1 MFDQTPNQN
10 PGMPMGG
17 YNYNGYQQPVPKV
30 MNNLSQEE
38 IKNLMA
44 QTSQFSLGLTERESL
59 QAACNHRS
67 IDGTQDSLV
76 YDPDTGLARCTICGY
91 EFRPIEE
98 GASYDTI
105 KEAADRI
112 IDILQTIKIMY
123 TDLPANAA
131 REYFQII
138 PLIAKVPQLFEFAA
152 KDFNKHEYNRWNYN
166 NGNMGGMAMLQNLS
180 NMFGASMGGYQ
191 QQPMYGQPAYQQ
203 PYPQQPMGMPQQP
216 VAPVMPGANP
226 FGYPGASQPQQGVPY
241 QPNMAGFQYQPGQ
254 VPPAPATPTVPTAAQ
269 APAADVAPTAPT
281 ATETV
286 TQKVTV

>member
-10 PGMPMGG
+10 PAMPMGG

-38 IKNLMA
+38 IKTLMA

-59 QAACNHRS
+59 QAACSHRT
-67 IDGTQDSLV
+67 IDGTSDSLV
-76 YDPDTGLARCTICGY
+76 YDPETGKARCTICGY

-98 GASYDTI
+98 GASYETI
-105 KEAADRI
+105 KEASDRI

-123 TDLPANAA
+123 TDLPSNAA

-138 PLIAKVPQLFEFAA
+138 PLIAKIPQLFEFAA

-180 NMFGASMGGYQ
+180 NMFGASMGMP
-191 QQPMYGQPAYQQ
+191 QQPMYGQPMYQQPAYQQ
-203 PYPQQPMGMPQQP
+203 PMGGVPQQP
-216 VAPVMPGANP
+216 VPGANP

-254 VPPAPATPTVPTAAQ
+254 VPPTPATPTVPTAAP
-269 APAADVAPTAPT
+269 APAAATEAAAPA